1 MSRFATALY
10 GRVIGLV
17 LGSGTALT
25 STPAEAAKMSPAD
38 KVALK
43 QAVAGCKG
51 MARGKN
57 IKWWRWIARRNYINA
72 CVTEALKERP
82 NTLRLIKYN
91 PNLPMDE
98 WDQPVEFK
106 RSRR

>member
-10 GRVIGLV
+10 GCAIAMV
-17 LGSGTALT
+17 LTGGTALT
-25 STPAEAAKMSPAD
+25 STPADAAKMSAAD
-38 KVALK
+38 KLALK
-43 QAVAGCKG
+43 RAVAGCKG

-57 IKWWRWIARRNYINA
+57 IKWWRWVARRKYIND
-72 CVTEALKERP
+72 CVTDTLKERP
-82 NTLRLIKYN
+82 NVLRSIKYN
-91 PNLPMDE
+91 PNLSIEE